1 MIPSERC
8 HLNVA
13 ATSHPGMS
21 GKNNEDNYAVSAH
34 HLSQAHPTPSVMA
47 VLADGV
53 GGHQAGEIA
62 AKIATETISSIVLD
76 SDGGDPLW
84 ILEYAIVQAGQDVAN
99 QAGDN
104 HEQKGMGS
112 TCACTWVI
120 GDRLYTASVGDSRIY
135 LIRDGLI
142 QQLTT
147 DHTWVQEA
155 IDHGIIQPEEA
166 RNHPRAHIIRRYL
179 GSRTPVVPDFRL
191 RLHPGENDQQALANQ
206 GMNLLPGD
214 VLLLCS
220 DGLTDLVDDHEIL
233 EFIQTRSNDKAVHAL
248 VDLANERGGHDN
260 ITIITLEMPKSGVKT
275 FKLIGKQRGKW
286 GFRWPLILIIS
297 ALVIAIAALGTLL
310 FQYANSTPD
319 SAPST
324 TPTIEILE
332 LVFPIEN
339 ITETADPPASLTP
352 TPTLTPIQETYTPWP
367 THTYPPEN

>member
-1 MIPSERC
+1 MIPTERS
-8 HLNVA
+8 HLHVA

-34 HLSQAHPTPSVMA
+34 HLSQTHPTPSVMA

-62 AKIATETISSIVLD
+62 AEIATETISSIVLD
-76 SDGGDPLW
+76 SDGGDPLR
-84 ILEYAIVQAGQDVAN
+84 ILESAIVQAGQDVAN
-99 QAGDN
+99 QAEGN

-155 IDHGIIQPEEA
+155 IEQRIIQPEEA
-166 RNHPRAHIIRRYL
+166 RNHPRVHIIRRYL
-179 GSRTPVVPDFRL
+179 GSRTTVVPDFRL
-191 RLHPGENDQQALANQ
+191 RFHPGESDQQAIANQ
-206 GMNLLPGD
+206 GMNLLPRD

-220 DGLTDLVDDHEIL
+220 DGLTDLVDDCEIL
-233 EFIQTRSNDKAVHAL
+233 EFIQTRSNEQAILAL

-260 ITIITLEMPKSGVKT
+260 ITIITLEMPESAVKT
-275 FKLIGKQRGKW
+275 FKLTGRQGNKW
-286 GFRWPLILIIS
+286 GLRWPLILIIS
-297 ALVIAIAALGTLL
+297 ALVIVIAALSTLL
-310 FQYANSTPD
+310 FRYANSIPD
-319 SAPST
+319 AAPSN
-324 TPTIEILE
+324 TPTIETLE
-332 LVFPIEN
+332 LVFPTEN
-339 ITETADPPASLTP
+339 VTETANPPASLTP
-352 TPTLTPIQETYTPWP
+352 TPSITPIQETYTPWP